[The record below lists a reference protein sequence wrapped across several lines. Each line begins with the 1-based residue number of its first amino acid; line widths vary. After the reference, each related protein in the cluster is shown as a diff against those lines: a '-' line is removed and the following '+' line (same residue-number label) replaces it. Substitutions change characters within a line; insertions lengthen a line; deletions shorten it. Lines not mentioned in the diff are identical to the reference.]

1 MGKSFKMKKA
11 IFFDRDGVIN
21 KEVFRKK
28 LNKWTAP
35 HKISEVKIKKKTLKV
50 INELKEKNFFFFVI
64 YNQPDYS
71 LVLNILKNLKL
82 VHGKIKEILQKNSI
96 LIKKYFYSYRHEKS
110 IIKKLGPPCF
120 DRKPKPFFLNKA
132 KKKYNL
138 DLKNSWIVGDRY
150 TDIDCGKKAGLKTI
164 GIKSNI
170 YSFNRS
176 KPDYLIKNINE
187 LLDIID

>member
-1 MGKSFKMKKA
+1 M
-11 IFFDRDGVIN
+11 
-21 KEVFRKK
+21 
-28 LNKWTAP
+28 
-35 HKISEVKIKKKTLKV
+35 
-50 INELKEKNFFFFVI
+50 
-64 YNQPDYS
+64 
-71 LVLNILKNLKL
+71 
-82 VHGKIKEILQKNSI
+82 HGKIKEILQKNSI

-164 GIKSNI
+164 GIKSDI